1 MTNTNKTVIVLTT
14 NLLVDIINK
23 IYNGSFSR

>member
-1 MTNTNKTVIVLTT
+1 MMNTSKTIIVLTT

-23 IYNGSFSR
+23 IYNGPFSR